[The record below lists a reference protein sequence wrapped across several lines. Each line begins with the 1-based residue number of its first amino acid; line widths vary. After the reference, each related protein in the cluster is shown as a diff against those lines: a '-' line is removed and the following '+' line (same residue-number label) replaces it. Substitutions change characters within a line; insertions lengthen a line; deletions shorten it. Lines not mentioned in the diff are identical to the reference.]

1 MAWKWDSPLYS
12 LADEEQNELAKKVWE
27 GESLG
32 GIKEDNNRLPRP
44 VVWLLGL
51 TIISAFLMTFPLWGQ
66 RPTAAIYAEYV
77 ALMDTPEVQELVD
90 TKGDEAAMQYIV
102 TKVKASGSKWEALQD
117 RHPLSMNDLRLIKDQ
132 VIELQNAGVD
142 LAEYSILGDKVILA
156 NFEGNCKGP
165 MNAAGNCAE
174 GVERER
180 KQPWWDRGYTIDIF
194 YVIYFCIAVIIA
206 VKRLPNHKWQPDHTK
221 HH

>member
-1 MAWKWDSPLYS
+1 MAWKFENPLYS
-12 LADEEQNELAKKVWE
+12 LTDEAQNDQARKLWE

-32 GIKEDNNRLPRP
+32 GITEDNNRLPRP

-51 TIISAFLMTFPLWGQ
+51 TIITAFLVTAPLWGQ
-66 RPTAAIYAEYV
+66 RPTAAIYAEYI
-77 ALMDTPEVQELVD
+77 ALMDTPAVLDLVE
-90 TKGDEAAMQYIV
+90 TKGDDAAMQYIV
-102 TKVKASGSKWEALQD
+102 KTVKSTGSQWEALQD
-117 RHPLSMNDLRLIKDQ
+117 RHPLTMNDLRLIKDQ

-142 LAEYSILGDKVILA
+142 LSEYSILGDKVLLA

-165 MNAAGNCAE
+165 MNAAGNCVE

-180 KQPWWDRGYTIDIF
+180 KQPHWDRGYTIDVF

-206 VKRLPNHKWQPDHTK
+206 VKRLPNHKWQPDHNK